1 MHTEGVAG
9 HFGRDKTTVL
19 VEDRFYWPSVKRDV
33 TRVVS
38 HCQVRQIA
46 KCRKQNTWLYTLLPI
61 PFAPWEH
68 LSMDFIL
75 GLPRTLREHDSII
88 VMVDRFSLKD
98 EPFHPLYQN
107 GRCFARGTPIL
118 YEALTW
124 LIKVHSF

>member
-1 MHTEGVAG
+1 MHARMSLDTLTEIRPLSWYKIDFIG
-9 HFGRDKTTVL
+9 L
-19 VEDRFYWPSVKRDV
+19 VSSVMLQDL
-33 TRVVS
+33 S
-38 HCQVRQIA
+38 HCQMCQFA
-46 KCRKQNTWLYTLLPI
+46 KGRKQNTGLYTPLPI

-88 VMVDRFSLKD
+88 VVVDRFSLKD